1 MNYDNNKP
9 KIKRRMIFV
18 VLIIV
23 TAIIQN
29 TGARFNGVFSFHAFL
44 LVPLAVSI
52 SMFEREITAAL
63 LGALSGLLWDLS
75 AGIDGYNMLVIMII
89 SAVCSILISRVMR
102 NNIVTALVLGFS
114 ALSLFIFLYIMI
126 YIVLDGGGSPLSQ
139 IFRFYIPSFIFTS
152 FFIPLYYYLIK
163 TIFYS
168 NRTVEEL

>member
-9 KIKRRMIFV
+9 KIKRRIMFA
-18 VLIIV
+18 VLIII

-29 TGARFNGVFSFHAFL
+29 TGARFNGIFSFHAFL
-44 LVPLAVSI
+44 LIPLAVSI

-75 AGIDGYNMLVIMII
+75 AGIDGYNMLVIMLV

-102 NNIVTALVLGFS
+102 NNIITALVLGFS
-114 ALSLFIFLYIMI
+114 ALGVFTFLYIMI
-126 YIVLDGGGSPLSQ
+126 YIVLDGAGVPLSQ

-152 FFIPLYYYLIK
+152 AFIPLYYYLVK
-163 TIFYS
+163 YIFNA

>member
-9 KIKRRMIFV
+9 KIKRRIIFAI
-18 VLIIV
+18 LIII
-23 TAIIQN
+23 TAIVQN
-29 TGARFNGVFSFHAFL
+29 TGARFNGIFSFHAFL
-44 LVPLAVSI
+44 LIPLAVSI

-75 AGIDGYNMLVIMII
+75 AGIDGYNMLVIMLV

-102 NNIVTALVLGFS
+102 NNIITALVLGFS
-114 ALSLFIFLYIMI
+114 ALGVFIFLYIMI
-126 YIVLDGGGSPLSQ
+126 YIVLDGAGIPLSQ

-152 FFIPLYYYLIK
+152 AFIPLYYYLVK
-163 TIFYS
+163 YIFNA